1 MATESDAYF
10 LRRDRARMCERGY
23 DYLDGPQWEIDEI
36 KGKGLH
42 RLQHSF
48 NRATSSQVN

>member
-10 LRRDRARMCERGY
+10 FVGIGLECANAGT

-42 RLQHSF
+42 RLQHVLIAP
-48 NRATSSQVN
+48 RQVK